1 MEVEINGV
9 AVLAAAAINMIVGA
23 IWYSPYV
30 FGKQWMK
37 LTGVTPQSMKESGNK
52 GMLAALVRS
61 LLTAFVLAHL
71 IFLSHSF
78 FQNSYL
84 QDSLMTGFWVYFGFI
99 ASTLLMHDTFE
110 GRRKKLSLINASNEF
125 VTIMVMAVVVGLF
138 G

>member
-61 LLTAFVLAHL
+61 LLTAFVLAQL
-71 IFLSHSF
+71 IFAGF
-78 FQNSYL
+78 FNDRFL
-84 QDSLMTGFWVYFGFI
+84 GIFWVY
-99 ASTLLMHDTFE
+99 
-110 GRRKKLSLINASNEF
+110 RINTSYA
-125 VTIMVMAVVVGLF
+125 
-138 G
+138 